1 MHLTFMCQLFENTQ
15 EQKEEEEKENDNLLS
30 SNVPTRWH

>member
-15 EQKEEEEKENDNLLS
+15 EQKEEENDNLLS
-30 SNVPTRWH
+30 SNVPTRWHWQ